1 MGSLPVTDSVKATEM
16 LEIRWAVWVSLSQ
29 SGHITVIWSGLVY
42 PGGVWSVLWPH
53 EDGDPH
59 LRLLPLL
66 GGEHGHPVEEGLHH
80 GRLGDHQGQ
89 RDGREETL
97 RPRSVS
103 IISRLS
109 TLTSHHIYSFRLWE
123 TGRPQW
129 GQEEDCKCSCLP
141 GRRSSLINLI
151 FQTHTVCMCNSTL
164 CNERNSGWALSVPLG
179 VKIIL
184 TVSLALGL
192 NNIYWNCNSIKLTS
206 FIINWTL
213 CSKYKE

>member
-1 MGSLPVTDSVKATEM
+1 M
-16 LEIRWAVWVSLSQ
+16 
-29 SGHITVIWSGLVY
+29 
-42 PGGVWSVLWPH
+42 WSVLWPH

-109 TLTSHHIYSFRLWE
+109 
-123 TGRPQW
+123 P
-129 GQEEDCKCSCLP
+129 
-141 GRRSSLINLI
+141 
-151 FQTHTVCMCNSTL
+151 
-164 CNERNSGWALSVPLG
+164 
-179 VKIIL
+179 
-184 TVSLALGL
+184 
-192 NNIYWNCNSIKLTS
+192 LTS
-206 FIINWTL
+206 FTL
-213 CSKYKE
+213 LGCEKLGDRSEDKKKIVSVHVYQAGDLH